1 MACRARPATWRSHP
15 ANGSWCSPS
24 SSRPTSMR
32 GGKWRPGAAQV
43 PLQVAGEQAQEQM
56 RPHPRH
62 LQLHRTLVAQHT
74 LAVVPVTVVARRR
87 LVLRM
92 RVHLRIQCPLGN
104 RLLQIVDQA
113 PATEHFPR
121 VVPRQQLVQ
130 QLIADPSPFACL
142 SRHALSSF
150 RNSNAMALKH
160 VNPDSLLEVGLHLLD
175 YSSGVKAS
183 TALTP
188 CQQLRRALARSNCNA
203 ISSRQLF
210 EQRDIGVGGLLD

>member
-1 MACRARPATWRSHP
+1 MAADLACRHATRVHREHLVVEAWQ
-15 ANGSWCSPS
+15 A
-24 SSRPTSMR
+24 PTVLLHQPR
-32 GGKWRPGAAQV
+32 LEAPRA
-43 PLQVAGEQAQEQM
+43 VA
-56 RPHPRH
+56 RH
-62 LQLHRTLVAQHT
+62 LQLHRPLVAQHA

-87 LVLRM
+87 LVLRV

-113 PATEHFPR
+113 PATEHFLR

-160 VNPDSLLEVGLHLLD
+160 VNPDSLLEVALHLLD